1 MTQPAKPDD
10 CPVKAEEPAIVYR
23 VIARSE
29 ATRRSPGTKCRFWP
43 QYQEIATAC
52 GLAMTAAQTVLLLYS
67 GFGVCYNQVG
77 KLEFDGVDRN
87 GMR

>member
-10 CPVKAEEPAIVYR
+10 CPVKAEKPAIVHR

-29 ATRRSPGTKCRFWP
+29 ATRRSPDTKCRFRV

-52 GLAMTAAQTVLLLYS
+52 GLAMTEV
-67 GFGVCYNQVG
+67 
-77 KLEFDGVDRN
+77 DGRWFF
-87 GMR
+87 